1 MHGIEEVWNVLMI
14 EMNKCIYVYIV
25 LIELWTRSPNKEVE
39 NWKIR
44 SVFKCFSRFF
54 KFGKVRKTEEILAD
68 FLKKSKCLEK
78 KKKKEKKNLHF
89 ASALFSKDVLR
100 IVKGFAP
107 WILFDC
113 FEEKFLYPL
122 ECREVPSGS

>member
-1 MHGIEEVWNVLMI
+1 MI

-25 LIELWTRSPNKEVE
+25 LIELWTRSPNKEVK

-44 SVFKCFSRFF
+44 SVFKCFSRFC
-54 KFGKVRKTEEILAD
+54 KFGKARKTEETLAD
-68 FLKKSKCLEK
+68 FSEK
-78 KKKKEKKNLHF
+78 IYVFGKKKETKRKKKLHF
-89 ASALFSKDVLR
+89 ASTLFSKDMLR